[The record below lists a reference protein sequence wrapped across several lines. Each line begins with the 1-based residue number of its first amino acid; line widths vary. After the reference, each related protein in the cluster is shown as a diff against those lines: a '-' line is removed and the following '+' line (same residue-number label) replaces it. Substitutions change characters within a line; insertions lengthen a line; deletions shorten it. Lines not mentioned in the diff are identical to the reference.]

1 MYTVLHNSR
10 CGKSRDAIKVM
21 EEAAVEFEVREY
33 LKDELTFEELKN
45 VIVKLNVSPIEIVRT
60 NESIWKEQFKGNDY
74 TDDEL
79 ISIMIENPKLIQR
92 PIVIKDGVGVVG
104 RPVENI
110 IDFIQNK

>member
-33 LKDELTFEELKN
+33 LKVELTFDELKN
-45 VIVKLNVSPIEIVRT
+45 VIAKLKASPIEIVRT
-60 NESIWKEQFKGNDY
+60 NEPIWKEQFKGNDY

-92 PIVIKDGVGVVG
+92 PIVIKDGVGVIG

-110 IDFIQNK
+110 VEFLKK